1 MADDL
6 EKLTF
11 EEALAQLEQVVT
23 QLDSGD
29 VPLETSIELYA
40 RGAKLKEHCDAKLK
54 AAEEKVAQITLDA
67 KGQPTGAKPV
77 EDM

>member
-1 MADDL
+1 MADDIG
-6 EKLTF
+6 KLSF
-11 EEALAQLEQVVT
+11 EEALAQLEKVVT

-29 VPLETSIELYA
+29 VPLEKSIDLYE

-67 KGQPTGAKPV
+67 KGQPTGAKPA

>member
-1 MADDL
+1 MADEIESL
-6 EKLTF
+6 SF
-11 EEALAQLEQVVT
+11 EEALAQLEEVVT

-29 VPLETSIELYA
+29 VPLERSIELYA

-67 KGQPTGAKPV
+67 KGEPTGAKPV
-77 EDM
+77 EGM

>member
-1 MADDL
+1 MADDIK
-6 EKLTF
+6 KLSF

-29 VPLETSIELYA
+29 VPLEKSIELYE
-40 RGAKLKEHCDAKLK
+40 RGAKLKDHCDAKLK

-67 KGQPTGAKPV
+67 KGQPTGTKPA
-77 EDM
+77 EGM